1 MLFFLLCLYISL
13 YYIRPF
19 EWSESLQGIPVFFS
33 LGVVSILAILL
44 ALLSGKVKP
53 FRYKTDMMMA
63 GFVAAIALS
72 HLISGYVGGV
82 VNSVSTFLP
91 SIVAYFLVVYG
102 LDSKKKIHGFV
113 LLLTVLTCFL
123 AYEAYVQSTQGMT
136 HGGMLPYI
144 QSAMGPDGIKIGF
157 PRARWFGPFN
167 DPNDL
172 GLALVLPVAFLLER
186 LLNRKYLLP
195 VLCLPLLLYGLYL
208 TNSRGAM
215 LSLLASVFAFLIL
228 RYRSMKGA
236 VLGLALA
243 AVLLLLGPSRM
254 VQLTGVDESAYGR
267 VDAWHEGFQM
277 FKSSPLFGVGKD
289 MFTDFHPIT
298 AHNTYM
304 LVLAEL
310 GVFGLFFFIGLFYDN
325 ILVGKMYLQG
335 KLIPKEDDSNAG
347 MLCSTL
353 GSLAG
358 LMVAITFLSRAYI
371 GIIYMMIAFT
381 TVIVSNF
388 THESNCTEQR
398 LYSNRQQVVPI
409 LGVVFF
415 VIIGFNIVIKVL
427 I

>member
-1 MLFFLLCLYISL
+1 MLFLLLCIYISL

-19 EWSESLQGIPVFFS
+19 EWSESMQGVPIFLS
-33 LGVVSILAILL
+33 LGVVSILAILA

-53 FRYKTDMMMA
+53 FKYKTDAMMA
-63 GFVAAIALS
+63 GLVAAIALS
-72 HLISGYVGGV
+72 HLISGYVGGAV
-82 VNSVSTFLP
+82 GSISTFLP

-113 LLLTVLTCFL
+113 FLLTALTCFL

-136 HGGMLPYI
+136 HGGMLPYV
-144 QSAMGPDGIKIGF
+144 QSQLAPDGSKIDF

-186 LLNRKYLLP
+186 LLSRKYLLP
-195 VLCLPLLLYGLYL
+195 ILCLPLLLYGLYL

-215 LSLLASVFAFLIL
+215 LSLLASVFTFLVL

-236 VLGLALA
+236 VLGMALA
-243 AVLLLLGPSRM
+243 AILLLLGPSRM
-254 VQLTGVDESAYGR
+254 EQLTGVDASAYGR
-267 VDAWHEGFQM
+267 VEAWHAGFQM

-289 MFTDFHPIT
+289 MFTEFHPIT

-310 GVFGLFFFIGLFYDN
+310 GLVGLFFFVGLFYNN
-325 ILVGKMYLQG
+325 IMIGKFYLQG
-335 KLIPKEDDSNAG
+335 KLIPKDRGDNAG
-347 MLCSTL
+347 MLCATL

-358 LMVAITFLSRAYI
+358 LMVAIVFLSRAYI
-371 GIIYMMIAFT
+371 GTIYIMIAFT
-381 TVIVSNF
+381 TVITSSF
-388 THESNCTEQR
+388 EHESKALDPSLNAR
-398 LYSNRQQVVPI
+398 RQFAPI
-409 LGVVFF
+409 LGIVAF
-415 VIIGFNIVIKVL
+415 VIVGFNIAIKIL

>member
-1 MLFFLLCLYISL
+1 MLFLLLCIYISL

-19 EWSESLQGIPVFFS
+19 EWSESMQGVPVFLS
-33 LGVVSILAILL
+33 LGVISILAILA

-53 FRYKTDMMMA
+53 FKYKTDAMMA

-72 HLISGYVGGV
+72 HLISGYVGGAV
-82 VNSVSTFLP
+82 GSISTFLP

-113 LLLTVLTCFL
+113 FLLTALTCFL

-136 HGGMLPYI
+136 HGGMLPYV
-144 QSAMGPDGIKIGF
+144 QNQLAPDGSKIGL

-186 LLNRKYLLP
+186 LLSRKYLLP
-195 VLCLPLLLYGLYL
+195 ILCLPLLLFGLYL

-215 LSLLASVFAFLIL
+215 LSLLASVFTFLVL
-228 RYRSMKGA
+228 WYRSMKGA
-236 VLGLALA
+236 VLGMALA
-243 AVLLLLGPSRM
+243 AILLLLGPSRM
-254 VQLTGVDESAYGR
+254 EQLTGVDASAYGR
-267 VDAWHEGFQM
+267 VEAWHAGFQM

-289 MFTDFHPIT
+289 MFTEFHSIT

-310 GVFGLFFFIGLFYDN
+310 GLFGLFFFVGLFYDN
-325 ILVGKMYLQG
+325 IMIGKFYLQG
-335 KLIPKEDDSNAG
+335 KLIPKGRGDRAG
-347 MLCSTL
+347 MLCATL

-358 LMVAITFLSRAYI
+358 LMVAIVFLSRAYI
-371 GIIYMMIAFT
+371 GIIYIMIALT
-381 TVIVSNF
+381 TVVASNF
-388 THESNCTEQR
+388 EHESVGLDPSLNAR
-398 LYSNRQQVVPI
+398 RQFAPI
-409 LGVVFF
+409 LGVVAF
-415 VIIGFNIVIKVL
+415 VIVGFNMAIKIL

>member
-1 MLFFLLCLYISL
+1 MLFFLLCIYISL

-19 EWSESLQGIPVFFS
+19 EWLESLQGIPIFLS
-33 LGVVSILAILL
+33 LGVISILAILL
-44 ALLSGKVKP
+44 ALLSGRIKP
-53 FRYKTDMMMA
+53 FRYKTDVMMA
-63 GFVAAIALS
+63 GFVAAIAFS

-82 VNSVSTFLP
+82 LDSVSSFLP

-102 LDSKKKIHGFV
+102 LNSKKKIQGFV
-113 LLLTVLTCFL
+113 FLLTALTCFL

-144 QSAMGPDGIKIGF
+144 QNQLGPDGTRTGF

-186 LLNRKYLLP
+186 LLSRKYLLP
-195 VLCLPLLLYGLYL
+195 VLCLPLIMFGLYL

-215 LSLLASVFAFLIL
+215 LSLLAAVFTFLVL

-236 VLGLALA
+236 ALGMVFA

-254 VQLTGVDESAYGR
+254 EQLTGVDESAYGR
-267 VDAWHEGFQM
+267 VEAWHEGFQM

-289 MFTDFHPIT
+289 MFTEFHPIT

-310 GVFGLFFFIGLFYDN
+310 GVFGLFFFIGLFYNN
-325 ILVGKMYLQG
+325 IIIGKMYLQG
-335 KLIPKEDDSNAG
+335 KLVPKESDANEG
-347 MLCSTL
+347 MLCATL

-358 LMVAITFLSRAYI
+358 LMMAITFLSRAYI
-371 GIIYMMIAFT
+371 GTIYIIIAFT
-381 TVIVSNF
+381 TVIASNF
-388 THESNCTEQR
+388 EQEAKSQEHS
-398 LYSNRQQVVPI
+398 LNANRRQIVPI
-409 LGVVFF
+409 LGVVAF
-415 VIIGFNIVIKVL
+415 VIVGFNIAIKIL